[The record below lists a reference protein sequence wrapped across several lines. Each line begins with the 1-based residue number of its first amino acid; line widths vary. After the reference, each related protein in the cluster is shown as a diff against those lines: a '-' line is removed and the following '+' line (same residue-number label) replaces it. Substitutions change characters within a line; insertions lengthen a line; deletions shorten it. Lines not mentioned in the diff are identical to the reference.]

1 MKSNYLPFIFCF
13 SLFTSVAQIPNGNF
27 EEWQTID
34 NIETPIGWQ
43 TNNYYENSTPVEKEE
58 EAIEGNYS
66 MRISSTSLNVW
77 GGNTQ
82 HGCAHIKFLPQ
93 MIYQS
98 MLALVRI
105 DSINMGEIAIR
116 VKQRRANGLYEKIG
130 SWKDST
136 LTDGVEEIAFDIEQ
150 TSLDTLLIEI
160 WAFNTDMPFVNTG
173 YSEAVIDQLSLSL
186 LSSTYDTP
194 LQELEWVVSPIPATD
209 RISIL
214 LSQILTDNC
223 TLRLI
228 DLQGRVQQERK
239 LTGISEVVLE
249 VGDLARSIYILE
261 LRREDL
267 ILRQS
272 LILLN

>member
-1 MKSNYLPFIFCF
+1 
-13 SLFTSVAQIPNGNF
+13 
-27 EEWQTID
+27 
-34 NIETPIGWQ
+34 
-43 TNNYYENSTPVEKEE
+43 
-58 EAIEGNYS
+58 
-66 MRISSTSLNVW
+66 
-77 GGNTQ
+77 
-82 HGCAHIKFLPQ
+82 
-93 MIYQS
+93 
-98 MLALVRI
+98 
-105 DSINMGEIAIR
+105 
-116 VKQRRANGLYEKIG
+116 
-130 SWKDST
+130 
-136 LTDGVEEIAFDIEQ
+136 
-150 TSLDTLLIEI
+150 LDTLLIEI